1 MSQTRSACDH
11 TWVGHKTFGQM
22 EGLNR
27 MHYAWVPQRWNHTFF
42 GAVILSVERNA
53 GTMHGKTS
61 ELSICFQAVAIVPD
75 GARFFLPRD
84 VTVQVACLAC
94 TTGTAA
100 VKGRLENVGGNSD
113 R

>member
-1 MSQTRSACDH
+1 
-11 TWVGHKTFGQM
+11 
-22 EGLNR
+22 
-27 MHYAWVPQRWNHTFF
+27 
-42 GAVILSVERNA
+42 
-53 GTMHGKTS
+53 MHGKTS